1 MIPILRSIAITTTL
15 AALVGLVFWSISG
28 EFIKP
33 FVLTIIIQFVLFWI
47 FNTCSSYIYELK
59 ATALENERIA
69 EFTKQG
75 IEVGCS
81 YCRSVNLIPVRF
93 DEGNDFTCINCDKE
107 NAVYIGI
114 TVTQKTT
121 PLNVTPITVNTLD
134 PAEQQALDQLGNG

>member
-1 MIPILRSIAITTTL
+1 MIPILRSIAITVIV
-15 AALVGLVFWSISG
+15 ASVVGLVFWSISG
-28 EFIKP
+28 EFLKP
-33 FVLTIIIQFVLFWI
+33 FILTTITQFVLFWI
-47 FNTCSSYIYELK
+47 FNTCSSYMYELK

-93 DEGNDFTCINCDKE
+93 DEDNDFTCMNCDKE

-134 PAEQQALDQLGNG
+134 PAEQQAIDQIDNG